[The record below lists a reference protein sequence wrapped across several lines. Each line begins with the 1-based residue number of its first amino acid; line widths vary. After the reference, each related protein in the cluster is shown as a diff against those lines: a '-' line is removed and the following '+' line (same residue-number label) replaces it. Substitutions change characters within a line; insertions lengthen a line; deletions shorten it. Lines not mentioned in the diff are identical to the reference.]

1 MESHRRSKSYGNFQ
15 FGSLEG
21 SYEIDTLNLIS
32 FSMNLMT
39 GNFTNKRIGNT
50 QMTNYAG
57 NPVYGYG
64 SLGNNESGFGEVG
77 GNMDYQHSF
86 KKKGELLTFSYRFSH
101 SPNNS
106 EANTDYEDTLNGP
119 FHFPNQDYRN

>member
-1 MESHRRSKSYGNFQ
+1 
-15 FGSLEG
+15 
-21 SYEIDTLNLIS
+21 
-32 FSMNLMT
+32 MNLMT

-50 QMTNYAG
+50 HMTNYAG

-86 KKKGELLTFSYRFSH
+86 KKKGELLTFLIVLAIHPITVR
-101 SPNNS
+101 
-106 EANTDYEDTLNGP
+106 
-119 FHFPNQDYRN
+119 RIRIMRIR

>member
-1 MESHRRSKSYGNFQ
+1 
-15 FGSLEG
+15 
-21 SYEIDTLNLIS
+21 
-32 FSMNLMT
+32 MNLMT

-77 GNMDYQHSF
+77 AIWIISIRSKRKGNF
-86 KKKGELLTFSYRFSH
+86 LLF
-101 SPNNS
+101 
-106 EANTDYEDTLNGP
+106 LIV
-119 FHFPNQDYRN
+119 

>member
-1 MESHRRSKSYGNFQ
+1 
-15 FGSLEG
+15 
-21 SYEIDTLNLIS
+21 
-32 FSMNLMT
+32 MNLMT

-50 QMTNYAG
+50 QMTNHAG

-86 KKKGELLTFSYRFSH
+86 KRKGNFLLSLIVLAIPPITVKRI
-101 SPNNS
+101 
-106 EANTDYEDTLNGP
+106 
-119 FHFPNQDYRN
+119 RIMRIR

>member
-1 MESHRRSKSYGNFQ
+1 
-15 FGSLEG
+15 
-21 SYEIDTLNLIS
+21 
-32 FSMNLMT
+32 MNLMT

-50 QMTNYAG
+50 QMTNHAG

-106 EANTDYEDTLNGP
+106 EANTDYEDTLNVP
-119 FHFPNQDYRN
+119 YLCKTNILKMMPAHKSIRLNWTIPIR

>member
-1 MESHRRSKSYGNFQ
+1 
-15 FGSLEG
+15 
-21 SYEIDTLNLIS
+21 
-32 FSMNLMT
+32 MNLMT

-77 GNMDYQHSF
+77 AIWIISIRSKERERSY
-86 KKKGELLTFSYRFSH
+86 FSYRFSH

-106 EANTDYEDTLNGP
+106 EANTDYEDTLNVP
-119 FHFPNQDYRN
+119 YLCKPIFKMMPAHKSIRLNWTIPIR